1 MRRNG
6 IGRRFALPGIAA
18 VLLAGCSGEVPPD
31 AVIEISNV
39 QFGPADVTVPV
50 GGTVEW
56 RFDDGGVLHHVAAE
70 PRLGVEGEFDSGIT
84 GVGTFRH
91 TFDRAGTYVYTCSV
105 HRYMTGTV
113 TVE

>member
-1 MRRNG
+1 VRHNV
-6 IGRRFALPGIAA
+6 IGRRFALSAVAA
-18 VLLAGCSGEVPPD
+18 GVLAGCSADVRPD

-56 RFDDGGVLHHVAAE
+56 RFDDGGVLHHVASE
-70 PRLGVEGEFDSGIT
+70 PRLGVDGEFDSGIT

>member
-1 MRRNG
+1 M
-6 IGRRFALPGIAA
+6 
-18 VLLAGCSGEVPPD
+18 
-31 AVIEISNV
+31 
-39 QFGPADVTVPV
+39 
-50 GGTVEW
+50 
-56 RFDDGGVLHHVAAE
+56 
-70 PRLGVEGEFDSGIT
+70 EGEFDSGIT

>member
-1 MRRNG
+1 M
-6 IGRRFALPGIAA
+6 GRRWTIPGA
-18 VLLAGCSGEVPPD
+18 VAVTLLAGCSGEEEPD
-31 AVIEISNV
+31 AVIEIADV
-39 QFGPADVTVPV
+39 QFGPPDVTVPV

-56 RFDDGGVLHHVAAE
+56 RFDDGGVLHHVE
-70 PRLGVEGEFDSGIT
+70 SDPTIVVEDEFDSGIT

-91 TFDRAGTYVYTCSV
+91 TFDRAGTYTYTCSV